1 MRDYHAHFYFT
12 ATHGH
17 ILLSLISPWDLN
29 KHAFVVCWLPYF
41 VLANRDH
48 KRLISLTGICF
59 KYKMLHV
66 YSCKWDG
73 ERVSRTVQTQV
84 TTIIILCRRMSF
96 YSWKR
101 EWTGSELWRIICP
114 YKTWQF
120 IHFLS
125 CQFVIFL
132 AIAEPS
138 DPALMFSKQKPLDAS
153 H

>member
-1 MRDYHAHFYFT
+1 MRDYHTHFYLT
-12 ATHGH
+12 ATQGH
-17 ILLSLISPWDLN
+17 VVLSLISPWDLN
-29 KHAFVVCWLPYF
+29 KHALVVCRLPYF

-59 KYKMLHV
+59 NKRCYMFIHV
-66 YSCKWDG
+66 NEMKRGFRGRYRRKWPQ
-73 ERVSRTVQTQV
+73 S
-84 TTIIILCRRMSF
+84 ILCRRTSF
-96 YSWKR
+96 YSWRR

-120 IHFLS
+120 IHFLF
-125 CQFVIFL
+125 CLFVIFL